1 MTGNSYHIYRS
12 FSVAVLLGLLLIG
25 FIGSCGR
32 RPDPVLAEADSKM
45 EEHPDSAL
53 MLLDGYDLTAAGSA
67 LDSAYYALLLTHARY
82 KNFIDETNDSLISR
96 AVGYFLDHGDDEK
109 ASRALFLQGIIQ
121 MNANRLGEAAVS
133 FRKGLDIAHEGKY
146 YMWEGQC
153 AIGMYLLYERLLDS
167 SSQVIFAKLAHS
179 AFIKSG
185 DKGWIDYSKLELA
198 RALHNNYKYDESLT
212 LLKQLK
218 DEKVDSGNVSIKSE
232 IAQLR
237 ALTLFALGKYRQ
249 SADNYEI
256 VHELNPSLLNKND
269 LRNLKIALVEA
280 YGDSVS
286 SKKELLDYI
295 ESVCKNSEDTFDVLV
310 RSGQYKEA
318 YESLLRYKNSQDST
332 LYKVFSNNVSELL
345 GQYEDKTAILR
356 QKEVKTERILWGCGL
371 FVLVMVIGVSY
382 WIYKKN
388 LHQNEL
394 ERRQLEM
401 SMDILQSDLAAQ
413 VSDMNDMSLNIQ
425 LLNKENSRIL
435 TALQDMLYERYNKVN
450 ALCDA
455 YYQDRLVESKRK
467 KLAKE
472 MEKLLK
478 DFSDHAFL
486 KEVGRY
492 IDLCLDGLY
501 SSFMEDFPD
510 LSADSKRLF
519 MFLTLGFSSR
529 TICVILNIELSNL
542 YNRKSRLKR
551 ILIESRAERKDEY
564 LRILN

>member
-1 MTGNSYHIYRS
+1 
-12 FSVAVLLGLLLIG
+12 
-25 FIGSCGR
+25 
-32 RPDPVLAEADSKM
+32 
-45 EEHPDSAL
+45 
-53 MLLDGYDLTAAGSA
+53 
-67 LDSAYYALLLTHARY
+67 
-82 KNFIDETNDSLISR
+82 
-96 AVGYFLDHGDDEK
+96 YFLDHGDDEK

-153 AIGMYLLYERLLDS
+153 ARGLCMLYGELYSGSHQIEYAKHSYDS
-167 SSQVIFAKLAHS
+167 FLKTA
-179 AFIKSG
+179 
-185 DKGWIDYSKLELA
+185 DKEWINYSKLNLA
-198 RALHNNYKYDESLT
+198 RAFNNSCRYDESLSLIEELSNDAMVSNDSLMQLDLYHLRGLVSFNLGRYKEAVEYYKKAYELDSLILFPSDLQNIKISIHELPRDSLT
-212 LLKQLK
+212 PEISYFENNSQLK
-218 DEKVDSGNVSIKSE
+218 DE
-232 IAQLR
+232 
-237 ALTLFALGKYRQ
+237 
-249 SADNYEI
+249 SADAFL
-256 VHELNPSLLNKND
+256 VLAELGN
-269 LRNLKIALVEA
+269 
-280 YGDSVS
+280 
-286 SKKELLDYI
+286 
-295 ESVCKNSEDTFDVLV
+295 
-310 RSGQYKEA
+310 YKEA
-318 YESLLRYKNSQDST
+318 YESLLRYKNSQDSA
-332 LYKVFSNNVSELL
+332 LYKIFSNNVSELL
-345 GQYEDKTAILR
+345 GQYEDQTAKLR
-356 QKEVKTERILWGCGL
+356 QKEAKTERILWGCGL

-519 MFLTLGFSSR
+519 MFLTLGFSNR
-529 TICVILNIELSNL
+529 TICVILNLENPNL
-542 YNRKSRLKR
+542 YNRKSRLKKIIAGSDAVR
-551 ILIESRAERKDEY
+551 REDY
-564 LRILN
+564 LKNIR